1 MSKGYVLSDVKAG
14 SGQSPVPGGFLVHE
28 PALPDR
34 GHPVE
39 DHGRATIEHTVQPL
53 MDRLSAPAALLG
65 ADGTIFL
72 TNHAWDRV
80 AGQSA
85 GPARGSNY
93 FEVILNDASRGDADS
108 SAILSS
114 LVELLA
120 GNQTHSHVALRD
132 GLAGGKTA
140 GVNLTILPFRDAY
153 YILIHRP
160 DSPSWR
166 SGRPARS
173 A

>member
-1 MSKGYVLSDVKAG
+1 MSKGYILSDVKAG
-14 SGQSPVPGGFLVHE
+14 LSPVPGGFLAHE
-28 PALPDR
+28 PSLPDR
-34 GHPVE
+34 AHPAD
-39 DHGRATIEHTVQPL
+39 DHGRATIAHTVQPL

-72 TNHAWDRV
+72 TNEAWDKV
-80 AGQSA
+80 AGRSE

-153 YILIHRP
+153 YILVHRP
-160 DSPSWR
+160 DPPAWR
-166 SGRPARS
+166 RGKPPRS